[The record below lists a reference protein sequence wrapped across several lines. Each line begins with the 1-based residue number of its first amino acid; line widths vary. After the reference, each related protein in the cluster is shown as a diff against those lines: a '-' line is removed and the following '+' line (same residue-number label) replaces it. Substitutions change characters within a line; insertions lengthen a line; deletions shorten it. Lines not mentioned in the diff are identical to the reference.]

1 MASAHSTAMAQI
13 PPGALAA
20 ALGSSWLITACG
32 AAPPPPPP
40 PRVEVEA
47 VQRERFGH
55 TLDTVSTLE
64 ASEEVELAAQVGGR
78 VLRILVP
85 SGAPVRR
92 GQLLLVLDQT
102 QLQADVAA
110 LEARVV
116 RDQLNYQRYQQLV
129 SQGAAS
135 ALQRDEYRASYIASR
150 EALRARQADLA
161 FKDVRA
167 PIDGVMGDWSVKPG
181 DVIAAGTSFSR
192 IIRNERLQ
200 IRVDVPANQANAVQ
214 VGQPVQLLDRS
225 GGQPLAQGRITS
237 VDPGVNPASQTLL
250 AKADIANPSG
260 RLRNGQRLRTRVLLG
275 ESEQLAVP
283 FSAVSQNSGQAFV
296 FLVGS
301 LAQLRRDPGKAPLQ
315 TLAKLPASTRV
326 VLQRPVRL
334 GPLQGNRY
342 PVLSGLEAG
351 APLITSSTLGLRHG
365 LPVTPVAARRGAGP
379 APPAPGAS

>member
-1 MASAHSTAMAQI
+1 MAQI

-20 ALGSSWLITACG
+20 ALGSSWLLTACG

-64 ASEEVELAAQVGGR
+64 ASEEVELAAQAGGR

-135 ALQRDEYRASYIASR
+135 ALQRD
-150 EALRARQADLA
+150 
-161 FKDVRA
+161 
-167 PIDGVMGDWSVKPG
+167 
-181 DVIAAGTSFSR
+181 
-192 IIRNERLQ
+192 
-200 IRVDVPANQANAVQ
+200 
-214 VGQPVQLLDRS
+214 
-225 GGQPLAQGRITS
+225 
-237 VDPGVNPASQTLL
+237 
-250 AKADIANPSG
+250 
-260 RLRNGQRLRTRVLLG
+260 
-275 ESEQLAVP
+275 
-283 FSAVSQNSGQAFV
+283 
-296 FLVGS
+296 
-301 LAQLRRDPGKAPLQ
+301 
-315 TLAKLPASTRV
+315 
-326 VLQRPVRL
+326 
-334 GPLQGNRY
+334 
-342 PVLSGLEAG
+342 
-351 APLITSSTLGLRHG
+351 
-365 LPVTPVAARRGAGP
+365 
-379 APPAPGAS
+379 